1 MVGDTADMVLYP
13 YGASIV
19 VVVIAGGVMVSATSD
34 MVLYPYGILLVIF
47 VIQGYSCV
55 PNSIALFFKS
65 KSQRLEVLL

>member
-13 YGASIV
+13 YGALIV
-19 VVVIAGGVMVSATSD
+19 VVVIGGVMVSATSD

-65 KSQRLEVLL
+65 KSRQLEVLL